1 MVFSS
6 CSPARTARCQ
16 RGPIIGVCH
25 GGESQRALARGE
37 ADEGGRPVL
46 GDDVVDLR
54 LRGGAEAGPSEAAD
68 NPRPSPGGS
77 GRKGQHRA
85 ALDAAVRATEEVGL
99 ASCPGHSNAVDVL
112 GVHLSVQ
119 IDLERRVDGPEPRD
133 SFQGLLGVRL

>member
-1 MVFSS
+1 M
-6 CSPARTARCQ
+6 
-16 RGPIIGVCH
+16 GH
-25 GGESQRALARGE
+25 GDESQRALARGE
-37 ADEGGRPVL
+37 ADECSRSVF

-54 LRGGAEAGPSEAAD
+54 RRGCAEAGPSEPAD
-68 NPRPSPGGS
+68 DPRPPLSGS
-77 GRKGQHRA
+77 GWKGQHRA

-133 SFQGLLGVRL
+133 GFQGLLGMRL